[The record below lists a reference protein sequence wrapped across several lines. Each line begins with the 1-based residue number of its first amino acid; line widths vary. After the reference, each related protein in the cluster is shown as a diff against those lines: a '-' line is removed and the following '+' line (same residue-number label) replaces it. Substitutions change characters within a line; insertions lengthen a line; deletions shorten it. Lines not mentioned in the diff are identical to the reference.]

1 MIAAIPKMATCEI
14 FFMQHTPGE
23 NRIWGYWETGG
34 QKFQANS
41 KATAFTVGEA
51 GPVIIKGLSP
61 EAAESAPGF

>member
-1 MIAAIPKMATCEI
+1 
-14 FFMQHTPGE
+14 MQHTPGE
-23 NRIWGYWETGG
+23 NRTWGYWETGG